1 MSSFAQPTIAPKI
14 SVTAPTT
21 STAVCASGAPL
32 KIAPERTM
40 RYTPAVTIVA
50 AWISAETGVGPS
62 IASPSQDCS
71 GTCAD
76 LPQAASS
83 SIRPMAVS
91 LPSPASPALESTGAK
106 AKVPKVVNIS
116 MIAMDR
122 PTSPTR
128 LTMNAFFAAV
138 AALGLCC
145 QKPISRYEASPTPSQ
160 PTYSSRKLSASTSS
174 SMAARKRFR

>member
-1 MSSFAQPTIAPKI
+1 MSSFAQPTIAPNS

-21 STAVCASGAPL
+21 VTTSCASGAPL
-32 KIAPERTM
+32 KTAAERTI

-50 AWISAETGVGPS
+50 AWMRAETGVGPS

-71 GTCAD
+71 GTWAD

-83 SIRPMAVS
+83 SIRAMAVS
-91 LPSPASPALESTGAK
+91 LPSLASPAMPGSPSAPSSGPK

-116 MIAMDR
+116 MMAIDR
-122 PTSPTR
+122 PMSPTR
-128 LTMNAFFAAV
+128 LTRKAFFAAV

-145 QKPISRYEASPTPSQ
+145 QKPMSR
-160 PTYSSRKLSASTSS
+160 
-174 SMAARKRFR
+174 

>member
-1 MSSFAQPTIAPKI
+1 MSSFAQPTIAPKS

-21 STAVCASGAPL
+21 VTASCASGAAL
-32 KIAPERTM
+32 KMAPERTI
-40 RYTPAVTIVA
+40 RYTPMVTMVA
-50 AWISAETGVGPS
+50 AWMRAETGVGPS

-83 SIRPMAVS
+83 SIRAIAVS
-91 LPSPASPALESTGAK
+91 LPSPAPDTEPRTGPK

-116 MIAMDR
+116 MMAIER
-122 PTSPTR
+122 PMSPTR
-128 LTMNAFFAAV
+128 LTRKAFFAAV

-145 QKPISRYEASPTPSQ
+145 QKPMRRYEARPTPSQ
-160 PTYSSRKLSASTSS
+160 PTYSR
-174 SMAARKRFR
+174 R

>member
-1 MSSFAQPTIAPKI
+1 MSSFAQPTIAPKR

-21 STAVCASGAPL
+21 VTTSCASGAPL
-32 KIAPERTM
+32 KMAAERTI
-40 RYTPAVTIVA
+40 RYTPAVTMVA
-50 AWISAETGVGPS
+50 AWIRAETGVGPS

-83 SIRPMAVS
+83 SIRPIAVS
-91 LPSPASPALESTGAK
+91 VPSEVSPTEASTGSK

-116 MIAMDR
+116 MIAIDR
-122 PTSPTR
+122 PMSPTR
-128 LTMNAFFAAV
+128 LTRKAFFAAV

-145 QKPISRYEASPTPSQ
+145 QKPIRRYEARPTPSQ
-160 PTYSSRKLSASTSS
+160 PK
-174 SMAARKRFR
+174 

>member
-1 MSSFAQPTIAPKI
+1 M
-14 SVTAPTT
+14 
-21 STAVCASGAPL
+21 
-32 KIAPERTM
+32 
-40 RYTPAVTIVA
+40 VA

-83 SIRPMAVS
+83 SISPIAVS
-91 LPSPASPALESTGAK
+91 LPSLALPAAPNTGSK
-106 AKVPKVVNIS
+106 AKEPNSTNIS

-122 PTSPTR
+122 PRSPTR
-128 LTMNAFFAAV
+128 LTMNAFLAAV

-145 QKPISRYEASPTPSQ
+145 QKPISR
-160 PTYSSRKLSASTSS
+160 
-174 SMAARKRFR
+174 

>member
-1 MSSFAQPTIAPKI
+1 MSSFAQPTIAPKR

-21 STAVCASGAPL
+21 VTTSWASGAPL
-32 KIAPERTM
+32 KTAPERTI

-50 AWISAETGVGPS
+50 AWMRAETGVGPS

-71 GTCAD
+71 GTWAD

-83 SIRPMAVS
+83 SIRAMAVS
-91 LPSPASPALESTGAK
+91 LSSPAAPASPASSWLPSTGPK
-106 AKVPKVVNIS
+106 AKVPNQRNIS

-122 PTSPTR
+122 PMSPTR
-128 LTMNAFFAAV
+128 LTRKAFFAAV

-145 QKPISRYEASPTPSQ
+145 QKPISR
-160 PTYSSRKLSASTSS
+160 
-174 SMAARKRFR
+174 